1 MLKFASYVAVSRLQ
15 LCRYRGG
22 LQGMRA
28 GEGIKIVTKILLDF
42 YLPSSQGNGREDRA
56 RAVWWRLV
64 VRTYSYVDADFLLYY
79 FCM

>member
-1 MLKFASYVAVSRLQ
+1 
-15 LCRYRGG
+15 
-22 LQGMRA
+22 MRA

-64 VRTYSYVDADFLLYY
+64 VHRAMLMLTFY
-79 FCM
+79 FIIFVCKCNLGLCC